1 MSKVDLRLDWVG
13 HDAAKF
19 AVEHWHYSKTLPAF
33 KALYVGVWEDRR
45 YIGMIA
51 FSPAMNPRLGVTYGL
66 NQFEVCELVRVALD
80 RHVTPVTRLV
90 KIAIGILKR
99 NSPGLRLIIS
109 YADINQNHY
118 GGIYQAGN
126 WIYSGQTE
134 DRRTSIAYLRSGR
147 VYGWRAVS
155 QIVHDKGLPSTV
167 EGAEQCG
174 FKPVPQLPKFI
185 YLYPLDDDMRRQIE
199 PLRKPYPK
207 RESANEAT

>member
-109 YADINQNHY
+109 
-118 GGIYQAGN
+118 
-126 WIYSGQTE
+126 S
-134 DRRTSIAYLRSGR
+134 RTHVLF
-147 VYGWRAVS
+147 
-155 QIVHDKGLPSTV
+155 KGESLPLAIIT
-167 EGAEQCG
+167 
-174 FKPVPQLPKFI
+174 
-185 YLYPLDDDMRRQIE
+185 
-199 PLRKPYPK
+199 
-207 RESANEAT
+207 

>member
-45 YIGMIA
+45 YIVMIA

-80 RHVTPVTRLV
+80 RHVTPVAGLV